1 MVLSWNWAH
10 AIFLSES
17 VPEFI
22 ILREGWNRRAI
33 PPLPV
38 YALEITCWKSSAIV
52 FIATVVMKGED
63 LSSYKPMISG
73 GVGSDLT

>member
-38 YALEITCWKSSAIV
+38 YALEITC
-52 FIATVVMKGED
+52 
-63 LSSYKPMISG
+63 
-73 GVGSDLT
+73 